1 VSDEMQLAKSNNAH
15 IDKRFDEI
23 MAELRKINGAFP
35 RDIDGEVDHE
45 GHRKYHESLIRS
57 AEAQEQFWK
66 ELRLDVAKKG
76 TWALM
81 VILLGFF
88 VLGVATKLGLST
100 AAIGSP

>member
-1 VSDEMQLAKSNNAH
+1 MSELSAEHEVLKGQL
-15 IDKRFDEI
+15 DEI
-23 MAELRKINGAFP
+23 LEELRNVNRAFP
-35 RDIDGEVDHE
+35 RDLEGRADHE

-81 VILLGFF
+81 VILLGLF

>member
-1 VSDEMQLAKSNNAH
+1 MSELSAEHEVLKGQL
-15 IDKRFDEI
+15 DEI
-23 MAELRKINGAFP
+23 LEELRNVNRAFP
-35 RDIDGEVDHE
+35 RDLEGRVDHE

>member
-1 VSDEMQLAKSNNAH
+1 MDQLNEEHEVLRAQL
-15 IDKRFDEI
+15 DEI
-23 MAELRKINGAFP
+23 LVELRSINKAFP
-35 RDIDGEVDHE
+35 LNGEGKVDHE

-76 TWALM
+76 TWALI
-81 VILLGFF
+81 VILLGLF

-100 AAIGSP
+100 ALIGSP